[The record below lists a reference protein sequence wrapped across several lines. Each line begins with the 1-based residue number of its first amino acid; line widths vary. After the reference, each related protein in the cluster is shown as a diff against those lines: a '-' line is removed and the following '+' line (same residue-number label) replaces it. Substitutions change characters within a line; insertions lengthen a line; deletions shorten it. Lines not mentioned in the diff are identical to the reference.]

1 MTGTRRGWE
10 KESRDEGG
18 GEDEEGE
25 APLSVLQS
33 SVAP

>member
-1 MTGTRRGWE
+1 MTGTGGWE

-18 GEDEEGE
+18 GAEEEGE

-33 SVAP
+33 SVAL